1 MGRARTPHSTFPEGP
16 QGVRHVPRTLHT
28 WSRQK
33 VSEYLLIA
41 AILLGLIYLVN
52 WVITEAP
59 QPRYPGIEKLR
70 G

>member
-1 MGRARTPHSTFPEGP
+1 M
-16 QGVRHVPRTLHT
+16 PRTLHT